1 MYRIKMESANQPTAY
16 KWYNDAKAAHLVAI
30 TIIRNRDYQKVSI
43 ENLKTGKVER
53 VYTVA

>member
-1 MYRIKMESANQPTAY
+1 MYRIKMESPNCPTAY

-30 TIIRNRDYQKVSI
+30 TIIRNRDYQKVSV
-43 ENLKTGKVER
+43 ENLKAGKVER